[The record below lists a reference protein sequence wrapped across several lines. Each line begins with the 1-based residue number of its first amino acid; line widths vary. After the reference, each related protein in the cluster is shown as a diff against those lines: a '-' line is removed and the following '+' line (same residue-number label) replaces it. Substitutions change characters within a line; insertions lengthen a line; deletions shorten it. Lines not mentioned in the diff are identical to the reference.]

1 MKRQMDVKQSFRP
14 RQKLDNARS
23 IGEQREY
30 VDLFG
35 NKTITLNG
43 FFFFV
48 NTSFCST
55 FTATCIGGSPTA
67 EYDEAVISYTL
78 P

>member
-1 MKRQMDVKQSFRP
+1 MNVKQSFRP

-30 VDLFG
+30 VDLLG
-35 NKTITLNG
+35 NITVKLNG
-43 FFFFV
+43 VFFV
-48 NTSFCST
+48 NTSFGST
-55 FTATCIGGSPTA
+55 FTATCIVGSPTA